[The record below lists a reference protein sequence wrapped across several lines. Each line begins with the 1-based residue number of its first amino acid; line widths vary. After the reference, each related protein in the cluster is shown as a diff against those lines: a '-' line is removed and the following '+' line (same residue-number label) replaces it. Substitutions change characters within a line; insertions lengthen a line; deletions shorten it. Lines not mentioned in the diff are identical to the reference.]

1 MTAEKIDAAMHSI
14 GKSGLV
20 YKTELENMQQLEN
33 SRAFAHLQFVAAA
46 LAGAGGRAQD
56 ILALAFSAGI
66 DVGRVL
72 GQAEAL
78 ENMHKG
84 A

>member
-1 MTAEKIDAAMHSI
+1 M
-14 GKSGLV
+14 
-20 YKTELENMQQLEN
+20 
-33 SRAFAHLQFVAAA
+33 AAA
-46 LAGAGGRAQD
+46 LAGAGGRTQD